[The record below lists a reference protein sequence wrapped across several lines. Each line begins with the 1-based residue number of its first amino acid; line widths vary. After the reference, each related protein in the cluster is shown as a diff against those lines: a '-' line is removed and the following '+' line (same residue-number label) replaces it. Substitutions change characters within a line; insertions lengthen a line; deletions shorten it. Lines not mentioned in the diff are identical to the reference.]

1 MLLRVQ
7 KCLSSWIV
15 HAQAKT
21 SRKRAKK
28 TQVADSGQRRVR
40 AFSSVDS
47 APDDEP
53 SEDKALLAAT
63 AACMLMLAR

>member
-1 MLLRVQ
+1 MLLRVR

-21 SRKRAKK
+21 GRKRAKK
-28 TQVADSGQRRVR
+28 TQVADSEQRRVR

-53 SEDKALLAAT
+53 SEALLAAT